1 MKRKEEKK
9 REDFELLEKDPP
21 HTRERRYHA
30 ETFYETSN
38 HQYVPNLEM

>member
-9 REDFELLEKDPP
+9 KGEDFELLEKDPP
-21 HTRERRYHA
+21 HTRERYHA

-38 HQYVPNLEM
+38 QYVPNLEM